1 MTYSI
6 CALDPDSGE
15 LGVAVQTHQPAVG
28 GIVPWVGPGVGAVA
42 TQATANVD
50 LGPRALALLER
61 GLNAETAL
69 QAVLSAD
76 PLREIRQLGIVDAR
90 GKSAAFTGD
99 TTMDYAGHRT
109 GEGYSVQSNM
119 MLNDTVPA
127 AMAADF
133 ESSKGPLAVRLLSAL
148 HAAQGEGGDV
158 RGMQSAAIIVRPSAR
173 HRVDPTWD
181 LRIDDD
187 PQPLDKL
194 DYLVNLRRAMGLQR
208 DITQLGQAV
217 EERSSA
223 GTERTIPRQAV
234 MALIEQIQA
243 LDDTDETLFWFAV
256 TLANISAELDLAVE
270 LLTPLFER
278 APQWRILL
286 HRLQP
291 PRRSDA
297 LAERFPQSG

>member
-1 MTYSI
+1 
-6 CALDPDSGE
+6 
-15 LGVAVQTHQPAVG
+15 
-28 GIVPWVGPGVGAVA
+28 
-42 TQATANVD
+42 
-50 LGPRALALLER
+50 
-61 GLNAETAL
+61 
-69 QAVLSAD
+69 
-76 PLREIRQLGIVDAR
+76 
-90 GKSAAFTGD
+90 
-99 TTMDYAGHRT
+99 
-109 GEGYSVQSNM
+109 M

-181 LRIDDD
+181 LRVDDD